1 MALTYGIRLQYGT
14 TRTYEGF
21 WEGIDDVDFVYYR
34 CGYKLRGDT
43 AWRHENGWSGSET
56 DKDHPTVKGLFKT
69 SATVFTL
76 PAVPDNAYIM
86 YLEVRPVAKV
96 HKKNGVKV
104 QKWSYKWADLP
115 NATYECGEA
124 TSTSGGGTTGGGGGG
139 TDYTPP
145 SAPSISLDGYTL
157 MVSTNVNSNDAVSTV
172 IQLYRDGEPFT
183 YQTPSI
189 ASNRTATSWF
199 SIYRNGTYK
208 ARAFNHCNSNY
219 DSDWGEY
226 SSEITVD
233 FTPSNNFT
241 IEQSIVSN
249 QFRAQINNLPDSV
262 KTVEFELVR
271 DDTTLVYTLSSGV
284 NYSTASVS
292 APIIP
297 GSKYKVRA
305 RVLNPTVGLWS
316 AFSNYT
322 SNLQTPPS
330 TPASI
335 KSCKATSST
344 SVELTWDGCNGATGY
359 TIEYTDHKNYFDTSS
374 DVQSTTSKTTTA
386 NITGLATGKEWFF
399 RVCAT
404 NDGGSSGWSSLSS
417 VPIGEK
423 PDIPQT
429 WSDRTTTETGKSV
442 TLCWMHN
449 SKDNSIQH
457 GAKIELS
464 KNGTVLKTIQIDG
477 GTDKASTYKLAID
490 TTFKDGDILTWRV
503 CTRGILPDYS
513 DWSVSRQISIYEAP
527 SVVVKFENQSL
538 STSEKVFHY
547 PIKMVAEQY
556 PKTQTPM
563 DFYVELKALTT
574 HESYNYAGE
583 TIIVSEGT
591 VLYSKHYYDKNHTQ
605 NIEITP
611 YDTILVPYV
620 SYEVSITV
628 STSVGLTSTWT
639 DQFKIEPSGKISID
653 CERGGDTNRYSV
665 VIRPRFVINDTG
677 EIKAK
682 IYRINSDNTFTLIAE
697 DISGDNDLFYT
708 DPHPALDYGRY
719 RIVATSEDGVMEYLD
734 PPPYPIHGDSVIIQW
749 GREVLTPFGMYDD
762 PDDDSTFWT
771 VDKTDTGYFLSLPYN
786 IDISDNISQDVEH
799 VQYIGRKHPVSYHGT
814 QLGETS
820 TWNIE
825 VPMEDTE
832 TLSLLR
838 QLRVY
843 MGNVYV
849 REPSGSGYWAT
860 VAVSYSRKHN
870 ELTMPV
876 TLTITRVEGDETL
889 NTVGEKVTSSPII
902 EP

>member
-21 WEGIDDVDFVYYR
+21 WEGIDDVNFVYYR

-56 DKDHPTVKGLFKT
+56 DKDHPSVNGLFKT

-76 PAVPDNAYIM
+76 PSVPDNAYVIC
-86 YLEVRPVAKV
+86 LEVRPVAKV
-96 HKKNGVKV
+96 HKKNGIKV
-104 QKWSYKWADLP
+104 QKWTYKWSDLP
-115 NATYECGEA
+115 TVTYECGEA
-124 TSTSGGGTTGGGGGG
+124 TSMSGGGTTGGGGG

-145 SAPSISLDGYTL
+145 SAPSMSLDGYTL
-157 MVSTNVNSNDAVSTV
+157 NVSTNVNSGDAVSTV
-172 IQLYRDGEPFT
+172 IQLYRDGAALT

-189 ASNRTATSWF
+189 SADRVAIASF
-199 SIYRNGTYK
+199 QIYSNGTYK

-226 SSEITVD
+226 SNELTVD

-241 IEQSIVSN
+241 IDQSIVSN
-249 QFRAQINNLPDSV
+249 QFRANINNLPS
-262 KTVEFELVR
+262 TVGIVQFEIVR
-271 DDTTLVYTLSSGV
+271 DDTEVAYTLSSDV
-284 NYSTASVS
+284 RFSTASVS

-305 RVLNPTVGLWS
+305 RAYNPTVNLWGN
-316 AFSNYT
+316 FSNYT

-330 TPASI
+330 TPSLI

-374 DVQSTTSKTTTA
+374 DVRSTTSKSTTA
-386 NITGLATGKEWFF
+386 NITGLETGKEWFF

-404 NDGGSSGWSSLSS
+404 NDAGSSGWSSLAS

-423 PDIPQT
+423 PDIPQS
-429 WSDRTTTETGKSV
+429 WSDRTTIETGKTV
-442 TLCWMHN
+442 TLYWIHN
-449 SKDNSIQH
+449 SKDNSIQQ

-464 KNGTVLKTIQIDG
+464 KNGSILKTISVDG
-477 GTDKASTYKLAID
+477 GTDKTSTYKLVID
-490 TTFKDGDILTWRV
+490 NTFKDGDVLTWRV

-513 DWSVSRQISIYEAP
+513 DWSIGRQISIYEAP
-527 SVVVKFENQSL
+527 SIVVKFENESL
-538 STSEKVFHY
+538 SQFKKVFHF
-547 PIKMVAEQY
+547 PVKMVAEQY

-563 DFYVELKALTT
+563 DFFVELKALTT
-574 HESYNYAGE
+574 HESYNYSGE

-591 VLYSKHYYDKNHTQ
+591 ILYSKHYYEKNHTQ

-611 YDTILVPYV
+611 YDVILVPYV
-620 SYEVSITV
+620 AYEVSITV

-639 DQFKIEPSGKISID
+639 DQFEIEPSGRISID
-653 CERGGDTNRYSV
+653 CEMGVNVSNYSAY
-665 VIRPRFVINDTG
+665 IRPSFTFDEGN

-697 DISGDNDLFYT
+697 DIHGDNNQFYT

-749 GREVLTPFGMYDD
+749 GREVLTPFGTYPD

-771 VDKTDTGYFLSLPYN
+771 VGQTDTGNHLSHPYN
-786 IDISDNISQDVEH
+786 IDISDNVNQDVEH

-814 QLGETS
+814 QIGETS

-825 VPMEDTE
+825 VPMDDTE
-832 TLSLLR
+832 TLRLLR

-860 VAVSYSRKHN
+860 VSVSYSRKHN

-876 TLTITRVEGDETL
+876 TLAITRVDDAEG
-889 NTVGEKVTSSPII
+889 GA
-902 EP
+902 